1 MTLRSLE
8 SAVVLFGLLPLLFAL
23 LLYYVGKKLL
33 SKSVSNRFQSTVL
46 FTLFGFG
53 LAVSVLSA
61 LLPTENKFHR
71 AGSLEWAKL
80 KAEAHKDTLKGIDV
94 SHYNGTIDWHKVKG
108 AGVQF
113 AYAKATQGTDFHDPK
128 FKENWAGMKAAD
140 IARGA
145 YHFYVPNVNPQA
157 QADFFCSFVD
167 SIGATDMPPMLD
179 LEGSGIGGLTTETYM
194 EQVLQWLSA
203 VEKRFGRTPI
213 IYVDNP
219 FANQYLTDP
228 HFARYPLWVAEYGPV
243 AHIPHTWA
251 NSAPTTAP
259 FASGPPESR
268 QQWAVL

>member
-1 MTLRSLE
+1 
-8 SAVVLFGLLPLLFAL
+8 
-23 LLYYVGKKLL
+23 
-33 SKSVSNRFQSTVL
+33 
-46 FTLFGFG
+46 
-53 LAVSVLSA
+53 
-61 LLPTENKFHR
+61 
-71 AGSLEWAKL
+71 
-80 KAEAHKDTLKGIDV
+80 
-94 SHYNGTIDWHKVKG
+94 
-108 AGVQF
+108 
-113 AYAKATQGTDFHDPK
+113 
-128 FKENWAGMKAAD
+128 MKAAD

-167 SIGATDMPPMLD
+167 SVGATDMPPMLD

-251 NSAPTTAP
+251 NSGKRWIIWQHTAREKMIGIDGVTDGDLLVGNARKLFP
-259 FASGPPESR
+259 
-268 QQWAVL
+268 